1 MISVIIPCF
10 NTPKEWLSECL
21 MSVAAQTFADW
32 EALIVDDASLV
43 PVLASDLPGGDRDPR
58 FRIVRHDRNRGPG
71 AARNTAVAHSR
82 GELLF
87 MMDSDDLIEPET
99 LAELVDALASD
110 PEADCAHVD
119 FRLFG
124 TASTEWAMPVKTPKD
139 MIADQWVPGAGVL
152 MRRSLYDRAGAYP
165 EEEIF
170 RSGNEDW
177 DFWLNATEAGFKSI
191 RVRKPLYQYRI
202 AGSSLSSTT
211 KRRHYRTI
219 ERMYER
225 HRAFIDGQGMADRF
239 LYDGY
244 YFSVRRCPPAELAG
258 VMRSGFAHAKSA
270 KAVLRLCAMFL
281 KRFAADA
288 VGTLRH
294 RGSGGGVG

>member
-1 MISVIIPCF
+1 VISVIIPCF

-21 MSVAAQTFADW
+21 RSVAAQTFADW
-32 EALIVDDASLV
+32 EALVVDDASPIPL
-43 PVLASDLPGGDRDPR
+43 LASDLPGGGGDSR
-58 FRIVRHDRNRGPG
+58 FTIVRHDRNRGPG
-71 AARNTAVAHSR
+71 AARNTAVARSR

-87 MMDSDDLIEPET
+87 MMDSDDLIQPET
-99 LAELVDALASD
+99 LAELADALVSN

-124 TASTEWAMPVKTPKD
+124 TVSTEWAMPVKTPKD
-139 MIADQWVPGAGVL
+139 MIADQWMPGAGVL
-152 MRRSLYDRAGAYP
+152 MRRSLYDRAGSYP

-177 DFWLNATEAGFKSI
+177 DFWLGATEAGFRSI
-191 RVRKPLYQYRI
+191 RVPKPLYLYRVT
-202 AGSSLSSTT
+202 GSSLSSTT

-225 HRAFIDGQGMADRF
+225 HKAFIDGHGMADRF

-244 YFSVRRCPPAELAG
+244 YFSVRRCPATELAE
-258 VMRSGFAHAKSA
+258 VMRSGFARAKSA
-270 KAVLRLCAMFL
+270 KALLRLCAMFL
-281 KRFAADA
+281 KRVAADA
-288 VGTLRH
+288 VGTLR
-294 RGSGGGVG
+294 RGGSKGGDR